1 MELTNKIFYSLMKSN
16 LLVGA
21 ISGNYSVKDIQK
33 WVETSDFE
41 DTDRALLLYN
51 QGENQELIKYL
62 NTHKIL
68 VYTPESNFFNHEC
81 THFNTHTGEVTLEN
95 SYTLVHNIRFL
106 HLSILLENT
115 EYRKIF
121 TTDVKDVIFT
131 RSPFESLPDQGL
143 VATSEVIKY
152 KEHAWNTEH
161 LYTNLG
167 VFGNLLFDEEVL
179 NVGVW
184 GGAQE
189 DVKNLCRDIYL
200 LSCGRFKV
208 ADQTSF
214 NYLIRTSYKEKTK
227 VTSLADNFAIHL
239 HVVKEGKVPFNLED
253 LNKYAVIH
261 QYDRFGDEILNYY
274 TLPQ

>member
-1 MELTNKIFYSLMKSN
+1 MNSN
-16 LLVGA
+16 LLIGA
-21 ISGNYSVKDIQK
+21 ISGNYSIEDIKNWVK
-33 WVETSDFE
+33 TSNFE
-41 DTDRALLLYN
+41 DTDRALLVYN
-51 QGENQELIKYL
+51 HEENQELVEYL
-62 NTHKIL
+62 NSNNIL
-68 VYTPESNFFNHEC
+68 VYTPESDFFNREYK
-81 THFNTHTGEVTLEN
+81 HFNTHTGEVTLEN

-106 HLSILLENT
+106 HLAILLENT
-115 EYRKIF
+115 EYKKIF

-131 RSPFESLPDQGL
+131 RSPFDSLPDQGL
-143 VATSEVIKY
+143 IATSEVIKY
-152 KEHAWNTEH
+152 KDHAWNTEH

-200 LSCGRFKV
+200 LSCGKFKV

-214 NYLIRTSYKEKTK
+214 NYLIRTLYREKTK
-227 VTSLADNFAIHL
+227 VTSLADNFTVHL
-239 HVVKEGKVPFNLED
+239 HVVKEGKVPFNLDD
-253 LNKYAVIH
+253 LNKYSVIH
-261 QYDRFGDEILNYY
+261 QYDRFGNEIFNYH